1 MDNFLSELNQ
11 SSSPLDFYQIKQ
23 EKIPLLS
30 TASVDATIP
39 QIPNQ
44 INPTPDAEALLVPVS
59 IQPMSS
65 QLSSSATQSTNIAG
79 KAPANGTK
87 QDILMGDDIIELPGQ
102 ARAANYNW
110 GISTYVTETGNND
123 IDALTGDTKWNL
135 SNLGKQIT
143 YSFLEY
149 GDQYYD
155 NQPGLAEL
163 NNVAKNITR
172 QVMNDLEKIIPV
184 DFLEVPYSYYN
195 PAPIVLMGVDTKWG
209 GYAAYP
215 GESPKNGDVYLAN
228 SNNFNTDQAYP
239 LIAHEVGHALG
250 LKHPGDYTAFGA
262 DAVPPYLPPG
272 KDNMNYTIM
281 SYYDIYPL
289 PQKYQTLDIKALQ
302 YLYGKSGGD
311 STIPSVKINDIS
323 VTEGDFTKTA
333 TFRVSLS
340 TPATKTVKVNYQT
353 VDATALNGYEYGYK
367 SGTIT
372 FKPGEKAKTIKI
384 PIYGDNYYQGDSEFW
399 VYLSDSKNAKI
410 KNENDQWGYCLIR
423 EDDF

>member
-79 KAPANGTK
+79 KPPANGTK

-102 ARAANYNW
+102 ARVANYNW
-110 GISTYVTETGNND
+110 GISTNVTETGNND

-135 SNLGKQIT
+135 SYLGKQIT

-163 NNVAKNITR
+163 STTAKSRVR
-172 QVMNDLEKIIPV
+172 QVLNDLEKIIPV
-184 DFLEVPYSYYN
+184 DFVEKDYSYSN
-195 PAPIVLMGVDTKWG
+195 PAVMVFMGYDAPAGVAGQG
-209 GYAAYP
+209 GMP
-215 GESPKNGDVYLAN
+215 SGHLISGDVYLDN
-228 SNNFNTDQAYP
+228 DQDFSGNWGYT
-239 LIAHEVGHALG
+239 LVAHEVGHALG
-250 LKHPGDYTAFGA
+250 LKHPFD
-262 DAVPPYLPPG
+262 DSPNLPIL
-272 KDNMNYTIM
+272 KDNTDWTVMTYNFKTYPTNYK
-281 SYYDIYPL
+281 S
-289 PQKYQTLDIKALQ
+289 LDIKALQ
-302 YLYGKSGGD
+302 YLYGKSGGG

-353 VDATALNGYEYGYK
+353 VDDTAWNGYEYGYK

>member
-79 KAPANGTK
+79 KPPANGTK

-102 ARAANYNW
+102 ARVANYNW
-110 GISTYVTETGNND
+110 GISTNVTETGNND

-143 YSFLEY
+143 YSFIEY
-149 GDQYYD
+149 GDSYYGD
-155 NQPGLAEL
+155 SSSNLYELASL
-163 NNVAKNITR
+163 AKSKVT
-172 QVMNDLEKIIPV
+172 QVLNDLEKIIPV
-184 DFLEVPYSYYN
+184 DFVETPYSYDN
-195 PAPIVLMGVDTKWG
+195 PGVMVFMGYDPPSGVAG
-209 GYAAYP
+209 EAFYP
-215 GESPKNGDVYLAN
+215 GDYLEAGDVFLGTNQDFSGNWGYH
-228 SNNFNTDQAYP
+228 
-239 LIAHEVGHALG
+239 LIAHEVGHAVG
-250 LKHPGDYTAFGA
+250 LKHPFD
-262 DAVPPYLPPG
+262 DSPNLPEWQ
-272 KDNMNYTIM
+272 DNTNYTVM
-281 SYYDIYPL
+281 SYTRPTIPA
-289 PQKYQTLDIKALQ
+289 QYQPLDIKALQ
-302 YLYGKSGGD
+302 YLYGKSGGG

-353 VDATALNGYEYGYK
+353 VDATAWNGYEYGYK

>member
-44 INPTPDAEALLVPVS
+44 INPTPDAEDLLVPVS

-102 ARAANYNW
+102 ARVANYNW
-110 GISTYVTETGNND
+110 GISTNVTETGNND

-143 YSFLEY
+143 YSFIEY
-149 GDQYYD
+149 GDSYYGD
-155 NQPGLAEL
+155 SSSNLYELASL
-163 NNVAKNITR
+163 AKSKVT
-172 QVMNDLEKIIPV
+172 QVLNDLEKIIPV
-184 DFLEVPYSYYN
+184 DFVETPYSYDN
-195 PAPIVLMGVDTKWG
+195 PGVMVFL
-209 GYAAYP
+209 GYDPPSGVAGEAYYP
-215 GESPKNGDVYLAN
+215 GGSLEEGDVFLGTNQDFSGNWGYH
-228 SNNFNTDQAYP
+228 
-239 LIAHEVGHALG
+239 LIAHEVGHAVG
-250 LKHPGDYTAFGA
+250 LKHPFD
-262 DAVPPYLPPG
+262 DSPNLPEWQ
-272 KDNMNYTIM
+272 DNTNYTVM
-281 SYYDIYPL
+281 SYTRPTIPA
-289 PQKYQTLDIKALQ
+289 QYQPLDIKALQ
-302 YLYGKSGGD
+302 YLYGKSGGG

-353 VDATALNGYEYGYK
+353 VDDTAWNGYEYGYK

-372 FKPGEKAKTIKI
+372 FKPGQKAKTIKI

>member
-79 KAPANGTK
+79 KPPANGTK

-102 ARAANYNW
+102 ARVANYNW
-110 GISTYVTETGNND
+110 GISTNVTETGNND

-143 YSFLEY
+143 YSFIEY
-149 GDQYYD
+149 GDSYYGD
-155 NQPGLAEL
+155 SSSNLYELASL
-163 NNVAKNITR
+163 AKSKVT
-172 QVMNDLEKIIPV
+172 QVLNDLEKIIPV
-184 DFLEVPYSYYN
+184 DFVETPYSYDN
-195 PAPIVLMGVDTKWG
+195 PGVMVFMGYDPPSGVAG
-209 GYAAYP
+209 EASYP
-215 GESPKNGDVYLAN
+215 GDSLEAGDVFLGTNQDFSGNWGYH
-228 SNNFNTDQAYP
+228 
-239 LIAHEVGHALG
+239 LIAHEVGHAVG
-250 LKHPGDYTAFGA
+250 LKHPFD
-262 DAVPPYLPPG
+262 DSPNLPEWQ
-272 KDNMNYTIM
+272 DNTNYTVM
-281 SYYDIYPL
+281 SYTRPTIPA
-289 PQKYQTLDIKALQ
+289 QYQPLDIKALQ
-302 YLYGKSGGD
+302 YLYGKSGGG

-353 VDATALNGYEYGYK
+353 VDATAWNGYEYGYK